1 MAKPRAINKP
11 NSVYSLAISAIV
23 LRIIYGKFSSRKRL
37 NHAKFRDAIHI
48 TCVKS
53 IQIVANDVIV
63 AVVVV
68 AIAAGSWKEDW
79 YFYLKS

>member
-1 MAKPRAINKP
+1 M
-11 NSVYSLAISAIV
+11 
-23 LRIIYGKFSSRKRL
+23 
-37 NHAKFRDAIHI
+37 DAIHI

-53 IQIVANDVIV
+53 IQIVANDVV

>member
-1 MAKPRAINKP
+1 MVKPRAINKP

-37 NHAKFRDAIHI
+37 NHAKFTDAIHI

-53 IQIVANDVIV
+53 IQIVANDVV